1 VSVRREDIEFY
12 SGEVACIRLAEL
24 ETLPELQ
31 RWDSFYLLARNAQ
44 EEAGLDAA
52 WADSFL
58 GGWA

>member
-24 ETLPELQ
+24 ETLPELHP
-31 RWDSFYLLARNAQ
+31 WDSFYLLELTAQ
-44 EEAGLDAA
+44 EEVELDAL
-52 WADSFL
+52 WADSYL